1 MTVGLCETGSEPL
14 SSIKVENYLNNYQLS
29 KKDPAPW
36 SERFIVIWG
45 EDSVW
50 LETELLLIQYRSPSE
65 ANSHSGSQ

>member
-36 SERFIVIWG
+36 SERFIVI
-45 EDSVW
+45 
-50 LETELLLIQYRSPSE
+50 
-65 ANSHSGSQ
+65 